1 MVTFM
6 STSSMANMK
15 NDGIIVMNES
25 SRRSRRLRGKEREDR
40 MVAWDMDGGLIGSI
54 YFRAQRYTSFN
65 RSRGYDADAYLTEF
79 MVFYRSLAK
88 DAESTS
94 NGGGKSGIV
103 DAEIVEGGSGG
114 KSLGMSGA
122 EDVREYYC
130 SRTFRLYDANDGSLM
145 QGSTAF
151 FSMKQ
156 ALIDSME
163 P

>member
-1 MVTFM
+1 
-6 STSSMANMK
+6 
-15 NDGIIVMNES
+15 
-25 SRRSRRLRGKEREDR
+25 
-40 MVAWDMDGGLIGSI
+40 
-54 YFRAQRYTSFN
+54 
-65 RSRGYDADAYLTEF
+65 

-94 NGGGKSGIV
+94 SGGGEGGII

-130 SRTFRLYDANDGSLM
+130 SRTSRLYDANDGSLM

-156 ALIDSME
+156 AFIDSME